1 MSSRVTPPFELDG
14 VVIVLIGRSGSGKTT
29 FIKHLTGREDLETD
43 ALDHCTDKVQAYSWT
58 FQGKEITL
66 VDTPGLRADT
76 THDQSVI
83 SDIKQVCKGRQ
94 PAFVCCHSIRDPRF
108 DRLAKDSYKAVKDVC
123 GQPSNVAI
131 VTTHWDREE
140 SRTYQAQRHR
150 HEKLREDVL
159 KKWIDKG
166 NEIHQSDDSPAA
178 AREIVFSLLQN
189 EVRVRRVKEEIDQ
202 EKKNGLTHEKAVQIA
217 QDNRKARLK
226 RRTLSPSDRSEVE
239 AEVRI
244 LNSYE
249 VKNHWSLS
257 FFSLR

>member
-1 MSSRVTPPFELDG
+1 MSRATPPLELDE
-14 VVIVLIGRSGSGKTT
+14 VVI

-43 ALDHCTDKVQAYSWT
+43 ALDHCTSKVQAYSWT
-58 FQGKEITL
+58 FEGKEITL

-76 THDQSVI
+76 SHDQNVI
-83 SDIKQVCKGRQ
+83 SAIKQ
-94 PAFVCCHSIRDPRF
+94 HIRDPRF
-108 DRLAKDSYKAVKDVC
+108 DRLAKDSYRAVQDVC

-140 SRTYQAQRHR
+140 SRTYQAQKSR

-166 NEIHQSDDSPAA
+166 NEIHQSDDSPSAA
-178 AREIVFSLLQN
+178 KEIVVSLLQN
-189 EVRVRRVKEEIDQ
+189 EVRVRRIREEIVQ
-202 EKKNGLTHEKAVQIA
+202 EERRGRSHEKAVQTA
-217 QDNRKARLK
+217 RDNRKARLK
-226 RRTLSPSDRSEVE
+226 RQSLSPMDRSEVE

-244 LNSYE
+244 LNSYG
-249 VKNHWSLS
+249 VKSHWSLS